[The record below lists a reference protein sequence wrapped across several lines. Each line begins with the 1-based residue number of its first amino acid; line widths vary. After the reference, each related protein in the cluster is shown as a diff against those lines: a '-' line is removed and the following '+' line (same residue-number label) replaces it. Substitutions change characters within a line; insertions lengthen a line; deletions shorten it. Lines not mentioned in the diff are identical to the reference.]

1 MTRAHAERVVIT
13 GVGVVTPAV
22 MGGAAALGA
31 YLARPEA
38 RLAPL
43 ASSALAGVLDP
54 DADRRLSPACQL
66 AVAAARLAA
75 ADAACPGGAPL
86 GLVLGTELGDL
97 GSTAD
102 FADGYLARG
111 LPGVSPLVFP
121 NTVMNAMAAAA
132 AIALSARQLSL
143 TINAP
148 VIAGELA
155 VSRAAAAVAGRRAER
170 VLAGGVDRLPPAM
183 PGSEAALAPD
193 TAGRGE
199 GAAFIVL
206 ESATS
211 ARTRGVRVLGEVL
224 GAASGALRARPLGVG
239 RDTRSPVIARAL
251 ARAGV
256 GSRDIGFVYSS
267 ASGDAARDAWERAL
281 MQAALAP
288 AQPPVTALSRLMGLH
303 AGLGVLRVAA
313 AAWTARAG
321 LLPLVAPVAD
331 VTAGTVVGRVAAG
344 PGLVHGVARGGGHV
358 ALVVGRAE

>member
-1 MTRAHAERVVIT
+1 MTRGPAERVVIT
-13 GVGVVTPAV
+13 GLGVVTPAV
-22 MGGAAALGA
+22 TGGAAALGA
-31 YLARPEA
+31 YLARPET

-54 DADRRLSPACQL
+54 DADRRLSPASQL

-75 ADAACPGGAPL
+75 ADAACTGSPL
-86 GLVLGTELGDL
+86 GVVLGTELGDL

-111 LPGVSPLVFP
+111 RPGVSPLVFP
-121 NTVMNAMAAAA
+121 NTVMNAMASAA
-132 AIALSARQLSL
+132 AIALSARELSL

-155 VSRAAAAVAGRRAER
+155 VSRAAAAVAGRRVER
-170 VLAGGVDRLPPAM
+170 VLAGGVDRLPPAV
-183 PGSEAALAPD
+183 PGTGAALAPD
-193 TAGRGE
+193 ADRRGE

-206 ESATS
+206 ESASS
-211 ARTRGVRVLGEVL
+211 ARMRGVRVLGEVL

-239 RDTRSPVIARAL
+239 RDTRSPVVARAL

-256 GSRDIGFVYSS
+256 APRDVGFVYSS
-267 ASGDAARDAWERAL
+267 ASGDAARDNWERAL
-281 MQAALAP
+281 IEAALAP
-288 AQPPVTALSRLMGLH
+288 ARPPVTALSRLMGHH

-321 LLPLVAPVAD
+321 LLPLAAPAGDGSVA
-331 VTAGTVVGRVAAG
+331 TAVGRVGAG
-344 PGLVHGVARGGGHV
+344 PGLVHGVARGGGQV